1 MSLMYVDYRVR
12 QRDHLIRLLKAM
24 VSRLNLRAVL
34 RMTLEGAVEMLY
46 GSVGLVALR
55 QPDGSF
61 TFAATYGL
69 PPATAEAF
77 RPLLEG
83 IRYREGRLLIPPELM
98 EEVARET
105 GLLLRQMVALPLV
118 VEGKLLGV
126 IFVFRPHSTRF
137 TPDDEAILGVFAD
150 YAAIAVYNANLY
162 EAVNTERLRLN
173 ALLEVSADGI
183 MILGPDLRVERFNAA
198 FASLTGW
205 PSEEA
210 QGHPYDEVVVWA
222 RRTSP
227 QTLRRLV
234 EAGWPPDHPSLYVEG
249 DLRRRN
255 GSLVSVGITYAPLLT
270 RKGSLLNVIAVA
282 RDISHFREA
291 DKLKETFIS
300 IVSHEL
306 KTPVAIIRGY
316 AETLQRPQAQRD
328 PALVEEMLS
337 AIVEETDRLARLVD
351 DLLDASRLQAG
362 GLPLKEI
369 GEVDLAAIAR
379 RVVER
384 YRGQTRKHTL
394 RLELP
399 DNFPLIRGDA
409 RRLEQVLDNLVSNA
423 IKYSPRGGE
432 IVVRGEVR
440 PAEVVIAVQDEG
452 VGIPLEEQ
460 DNIFQ
465 RFYRVEGPETRAVAG
480 TGLGLY
486 LTRAIVQAHG
496 GRIWVKS
503 APGKGS
509 TFYVA
514 LPRQTEIVALDE
526 AAKNPPPM
534 TSSPR

>member
-55 QPDGSF
+55 QHDGGF
-61 TFAATYGL
+61 TFAATYGV

-83 IRYREGRLLIPPELM
+83 IRYDEGKLTIPAELM
-98 EEVARET
+98 DEVARET

-118 VEGKLLGV
+118 VEGRLLGV

-183 MILGPDLRVERFNAA
+183 MILDPELRIERFNAA
-198 FASLTGW
+198 FAALTGW
-205 PSEEA
+205 PADEA
-210 QGHPYDEVVVWA
+210 QGRLYDEVIVWA

-227 QTLRRLV
+227 QTLRQL
-234 EAGWPPDHPSLYVEG
+234 AASGWPSDHPSLYVEG

-270 RKGSLLNVIAVA
+270 RRGKLLNIIAVA

-300 IVSHEL
+300 IVYHEL

-316 AETLQRPQAQRD
+316 AETLQRPEAQRD
-328 PALVEEMLS
+328 PALMEEMLA

-362 GLPLKEI
+362 GLSLKEI

-384 YRGQTRKHTL
+384 YRAQTTKHTL
-394 RLELP
+394 RLEFP
-399 DNFPLIRGDA
+399 PNFPLIRGDP

-440 PAEVVIAVQDEG
+440 PAEVLISVQDEG

-496 GRIWVKS
+496 GRIWVRS

-509 TFYVA
+509 TFTVA
-514 LPRQTEIVALDE
+514 LPLQTEIVALEE
-526 AAKNPPPM
+526 ARKPPPM
-534 TSSPR
+534 TSSSR